1 MIRYLAIVL
10 LAGAAPFFC
19 GLDQA
24 KDSGQAPAKKLPN
37 GLYGVL
43 RDGPE
48 EKAVLPIKDGET
60 VALHNHRYLKKD
72 AKEPPV
78 FLVVHTK
85 PDVPL
90 VLVGE
95 PEVVK
100 SDNGTLTFRLKLHAD
115 HAKTLEKFTR
125 DNKGGKVAVVIGG
138 EVVTVHHIRDV
149 ITGGDIQVSNCNAE
163 AGAFL
168 LKQLQNLAKKKN

>member
-1 MIRYLAIVL
+1 LAVVL
-10 LAGAAPFFC
+10 LAGAAPFFS

-24 KDSGQAPAKKLPN
+24 KDGGQVPAKKLPN

-43 RDGPE
+43 REGPE

-60 VALHNHRYLKKD
+60 VAAHNNRYLKKE

-78 FLVVHTK
+78 FLVLHSK

-95 PEVVK
+95 PQVVK
-100 SDNGTLTFRLKLHAD
+100 SDNGTLTFLLKLHPD
-115 HAKTLEKFTR
+115 HAKTLERFTR
-125 DNKGGKVAVVIGG
+125 DNKGGKVAVLIVG

-149 ITGGDIQVSNCNAE
+149 ITGGDMQVSNCNAE
-163 AGAFL
+163 AGAYL
-168 LKQLQNLAKKKN
+168 LKQLQDLSKKK

>member
-1 MIRYLAIVL
+1 MQRYLAVVP
-10 LAGAAPFFC
+10 LALAASLFC
-19 GLDQA
+19 GLYQA
-24 KDSGQAPAKKLPN
+24 TDGQQVPAKKLAN

-43 RDGPE
+43 REGPE

-60 VALHNHRYLKKD
+60 LALHNHRYLKKD

-78 FLVVHTK
+78 FLVVHSK

-90 VLVGE
+90 VLVGA

-100 SDNGTLTFRLKLHAD
+100 SDNGTLTFLLKLHPD

-125 DNKGGKVAVVIGG
+125 DHQGGKVAVVIGG
-138 EVVTVHHIRDV
+138 EVVTVHHIRAV
-149 ITGGDIQVSNCNAE
+149 ITGGDMQVSNCNAE
-163 AGAFL
+163 AGAYL
-168 LKQLQNLAKKKN
+168 LKQLQDLSKKK